1 MRKNIEIFA
10 KICVY
15 ASFFVPLIVLPSSFI
30 FPFIVPKIVVLRSLI
45 TLTFAAY
52 ALLLISNWEKY
63 RPRGTWLNIA
73 LGGFLASFFLSTIFG
88 VDAYHSFWDN
98 HERMLGL
105 FTIFH
110 YVAYY
115 FVCSALFTNW
125 TEWKW
130 ALRIFLIAGSM
141 VMLIGLLQVVKPDFL
156 LNQGSARV
164 VSTLGNSI
172 YVGGYG
178 LFLIFVSY
186 LLFIKEKEIVWKW
199 VQGILGFLAFLG
211 LFFSGTRGTILGLL
225 VGIAVT
231 LISYA
236 VMLKQYPATR
246 KILAAIA
253 AISFVMLVGLYL
265 NRETSFVKRIP
276 AVGRTLNTSWTDVAS
291 SPRLIAWNIAVESW
305 KEKPVFGWGPN
316 NFFYAFNKHY
326 NPRSLQY
333 GYGETWFDNAHN
345 IILNTL
351 AVQGA
356 VGLLTYL
363 AIFFIGIATLISA
376 YRRNR
381 IDPHLAIAG
390 TAFLAAH
397 LVQNV
402 TVFENPTSY
411 LYFMFWLALINRLA
425 GYKEAEIES
434 VAPPAERKVPGALV
448 GAVALVALFF
458 IYILNVQ
465 PAKANQMSLEA
476 LRALGRDPVEGITA
490 MKKAFAFSSPHI
502 DDIRNDIGRTA
513 VGTLMAAYQQLGKER
528 GNEIVTIVNKELEK
542 NAMLHPMDIRVYIAL
557 AQLKQIEAQ
566 LNNNGLPMLDAEKY
580 LTTALEHSPRRQ
592 QIMYSLAGIKLQVHK
607 NQEAVQ
613 LLEQAI
619 TDNPR
624 IGESYWRL
632 AYTYKFLGKDAE
644 ARATLDRA
652 IENGVKFNEDEES
665 IVREIMATSTPAS
678 K

>member
-1 MRKNIEIFA
+1 MFA

-30 FPFIVPKIVVLRSLI
+30 FPFIVPKIIVLRSLI
-45 TLTFAAY
+45 TFTIGAY
-52 ALLLISNWEKY
+52 ALLLVSNWEKY

-73 LGGFLASFFLSTIFG
+73 LLVFLISFFLSTIFG

-98 HERMLGL
+98 HERMLGF

-115 FVCSALFTNW
+115 FICSALFANW

-130 ALRIFLIAGSM
+130 TLRIFLLAGSL
-141 VMLIGLLQVVKPDFL
+141 VMIVGLLQVVKPDFL

-172 YVGGYG
+172 YVGGYA

-199 VQGILGFLAFLG
+199 IEVLAGFLAVLG
-211 LFFSGTRGTILGLL
+211 LFASGTRGTILGLGA
-225 VGIAVT
+225 GIGVA
-231 LISYA
+231 LLSYT

-246 KILAAIA
+246 KILGAIA
-253 AISFVMLVGLYL
+253 AISFVLLVVLYL
-265 NRETSFVKRIP
+265 NRDTTFVKKIP
-276 AVGRTLNTSWTDVAS
+276 AVGRTFSTSLTDVKN
-291 SPRLIAWNIAVESW
+291 SPRMIAWNIAIESW

-316 NFFYAFNKHY
+316 NFFYAFNTHY

-351 AVQGA
+351 AVQGT
-356 VGLLTYL
+356 VGLVSYL
-363 AIFFIGIATLISA
+363 AIFVVGIATLLSA
-376 YRRNR
+376 YRQGR
-381 IDPHLAIAG
+381 IDPHVAVAG
-390 TAFLAAH
+390 SAFLIAH

-425 GYKEAEIES
+425 GYKEAAE
-434 VAPPAERKVPGALV
+434 VAPAPERKVNVFLT
-448 GAVALVALFF
+448 GAVAVVAL
-458 IYILNVQ
+458 ILVYVLNVQ
-465 PAKANQMSLEA
+465 PAKANQMSLDA
-476 LRALGRDPVEGITA
+476 LRALGQNPVEGITA

-513 VGTLMAAYQQLGKER
+513 VGTLMATYQQLGKER
-528 GNEIVTIVNKELEK
+528 SNEIITIVDEELRK
-542 NAMLHPMDIRVYIAL
+542 NTVLHPRDIRVYLAL

-566 LNNNGLPMLDAEKY
+566 LNNNALPMLDAERH

-592 QIMYSLAGIKLQVHK
+592 QILYNLAGIKIQLNK
-607 NQEAVQ
+607 SGEAIQ

-619 TDNPR
+619 NDNPR

-644 ARATLDRA
+644 ARAAIDRA
-652 IENGVKFNEDEES
+652 LKNGVKFNEDEEN
-665 IVREIMATSTPAS
+665 IIREITSTSTPS
-678 K
+678 SQ